1 MWRKRG
7 FDVRDAMEE
16 MPQEIQAHIHG
27 SGWLPQ
33 DELAAVLAAAEGL
46 VFIPW
51 FEGFGIPLIEA
62 FSAGT
67 PTIHSDRT
75 SLPEVAS
82 GAGLEVDPGDAD
94 AVAAAMLRLE
104 REPALGE
111 RLVELGRRR
120 AEAFSWERTASLLWT
135 CASPRPVRKPAWPW
149 APPSQRENEGGAVD
163 VWGRRPP
170 RGRGR

>member
-1 MWRKRG
+1 MGPSPRGQGHVAQTG

-16 MPQEIQAHIHG
+16 MPQEVKAHIHG
-27 SGWLPQ
+27 SDWLPR
-33 DELAAVLAAAEGL
+33 DELAAVLAAAGGL

-75 SLPEVAS
+75 SCPRWPPGPGWRWIPGTWRRSLPPCCGWS
-82 GAGLEVDPGDAD
+82 GSP
-94 AVAAAMLRLE
+94 
-104 REPALGE
+104 LGE
-111 RLVELGRRR
+111 RLELGRRR

-135 CASPRPVRKPAWPW
+135 CIAKAGEEAGLAMGPAI
-149 APPSQRENEGGAVD
+149 AEGK
-163 VWGRRPP
+163 
-170 RGRGR
+170 